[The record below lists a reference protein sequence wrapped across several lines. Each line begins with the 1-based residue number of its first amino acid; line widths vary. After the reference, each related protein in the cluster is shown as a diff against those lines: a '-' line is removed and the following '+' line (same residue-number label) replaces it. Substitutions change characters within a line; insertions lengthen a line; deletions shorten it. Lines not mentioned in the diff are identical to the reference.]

1 MVVVQISTW
10 VVRRFLI
17 ARREGY
23 SVSLSGGI
31 LEPVF
36 DWFSGLRKRTP
47 KLVLPTRE
55 ERTRNTGELDLRP
68 FTPEP
73 KAFLGQLAYLELASF
88 EIMTAELKFAP
99 TTAAKAQLSEA
110 AAKSFDKYRQLSR
123 RLAQLDLDATD
134 AMDPYVERIDTFH
147 SRTKGLDWYENVLKL
162 YLANGLLEDFYLRL
176 SVGLEPS
183 LQAEVAKALSDK
195 SVEKFVKQVFGKALE
210 QDSGLSS
217 RLALWGRRIMGDVI
231 LELRAVL
238 PSVEYS
244 TLEPLVTE
252 LIGAHSVRMDALGL
266 AA

>member
-1 MVVVQISTW
+1 M
-10 VVRRFLI
+10 
-17 ARREGY
+17 
-23 SVSLSGGI
+23 
-31 LEPVF
+31 F
-36 DWFSGLRKRTP
+36 DWFSGIRKRTP
-47 KLVLPTRE
+47 KLVLPSRE
-55 ERTRNTGELDLRP
+55 ERSRKTGTLNLKP

-73 KAFLGQLAYLELASF
+73 KVFLGQLAYLELASF

-110 AAKSFDKYRQLSR
+110 AAKSFDKYRQLAR
-123 RLAQLDLDATD
+123 RLASLGVDATD

-162 YLANGLLEDFYLRL
+162 YLANGFLEDFYRRL
-176 SVGLEPS
+176 AEGLDATMR
-183 LQAEVAKALSDK
+183 AEVEKALSDK
-195 SVEKFVKQVFGKALE
+195 SVEKFVKQVFGRALA
-210 QDSGLSS
+210 QDAELSS

-238 PSVEYS
+238 PSVDYTEI
-244 TLEPLVTE
+244 EPLVTE